1 MTFPMRVDLDSAV
14 PIYAQ
19 IERQIRALLSDGRW
33 EPGDRLPSV
42 RETAVRL
49 GVNPLTVVKA
59 YRILQDEGLLES
71 RPGAGIYAARIPRT
85 SRGERR
91 QAVLRKL
98 EEAVAEARGIPREEL
113 QELFD
118 QALLRHGERTRA

>member
-1 MTFPMRVDLDSAV
+1 MSFPLLVDLDSAV
-14 PIYAQ
+14 PLYAQ
-19 IERQIRALLSDGRW
+19 IERQLRALLANGRW
-33 EPGDRLPSV
+33 RAGERLPSV

-49 GVNPLTVVKA
+49 RVNPLTVVKA

-71 RPGAGIYAARIPRT
+71 RPGAGIYASAAARA

-98 EEAVAEARGIPREEL
+98 EEAVGEAGGMPREEL
-113 QELFD
+113 EELFE
-118 QALLRHGERTRA
+118 QALLKRGARSRT